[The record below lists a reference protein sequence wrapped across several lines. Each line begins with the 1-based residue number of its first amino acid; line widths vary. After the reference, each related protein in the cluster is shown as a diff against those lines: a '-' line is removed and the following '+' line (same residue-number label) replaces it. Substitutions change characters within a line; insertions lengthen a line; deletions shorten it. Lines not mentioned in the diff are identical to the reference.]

1 MVSPTKKRANARWA
15 AKNPEKVAEMNK
27 RNYERM
33 KKEHPEAF
41 ENYRKNARDKNATD
55 DTCEIL
61 TKHADDL
68 ADDPER
74 LTTEF
79 ITGLIGTG
87 EVEEE

>member
-1 MVSPTKKRANARWA
+1 MATEAHRRANHKWYLKNKDKHAESVNKYRE
-15 AKNPEKVAEMNK
+15 KLKETNPEKLEEWSKNGSVAQLK
-27 RNYERM
+27 R
-33 KKEHPEAF
+33 
-41 ENYRKNARDKNATD
+41 

-87 EVEEE
+87 EMEEE